1 VLPADDPDPGR
12 GVHAR
17 SSLLFDPQTDMTP
30 TTPMKSPMD
39 APAAGP
45 LTIVQLVIL
54 LQNRIIYNIFPDTST
69 ENMSQIVRYHKILNI
84 HVSLDKLLQ

>member
-1 VLPADDPDPGR
+1 MREVPLTRLQGI
-12 GVHAR
+12 
-17 SSLLFDPQTDMTP
+17 FDPQTDMTP

>member
-1 VLPADDPDPGR
+1 MREVPFTRLQGI
-12 GVHAR
+12 
-17 SSLLFDPQTDMTP
+17 FDPQTDMTP

-39 APAAGP
+39 AGP

-69 ENMSQIVRYHKILNI
+69 ENMSQIVRYHKKLNI
-84 HVSLDKLLQ
+84 HVSLDKPLQ